1 MHLEMFAHYNEQSLE
16 VLPVYLKRKFIT
28 KFPENE
34 KKRLYLDHQKWV
46 KKDKYPYHES
56 DKSEAPEN

>member
-1 MHLEMFAHYNEQSLE
+1 MVTRTKKVNRQRGDKTLEWILHE
-16 VLPVYLKRKFIT
+16 
-28 KFPENE
+28 KFPEDE
-34 KKRLYLDHQKWV
+34 KKRQYLDHQKWV